1 MAEVRVAMEGTLGWV
16 QQSGSGTSWA
26 TASAALSGANMA
38 YVRGFSYNSGLRT
51 VQVANRGIPDHNKV
65 VGKDAINGSFSV
77 AYANTADMPTKLSAT
92 CAGASVMMIML
103 EARMKIPEVALSAGS
118 GIYYQFYGIAPVSCA
133 FAEGDNENTMA
144 FNFIALGMNGPTAS
158 GYLG

>member
-92 CAGASVMMIML
+92 GAGASVMMIML
-103 EARMKIPEVALSAGS
+103 EYRMKIPEVALSAGS
-118 GIYYQFYGIAPVSCA
+118 GIYYQFYGVPPAALA

-144 FNFIALGMNGPTAS
+144 FNFVALGMNGPTAS